1 VKNEVK
7 GVNYIRAD
15 VLENIP
21 PFVVKGWGFCP
32 RPI

>member
-21 PFVVKGWGFCP
+21 PFVVKG
-32 RPI
+32 